1 MGFLTK
7 FPLLLAA
14 SVIAA
19 STNSEPIVYGYGEG
33 VYTKLSFPG
42 VRAECGMAA
51 ELAKRGI
58 VTEAVPYEPSPDVG
72 RVQLVTIEPDKLTD
86 TVSAEMTIRR
96 SMLSERVENPLVND
110 PVVILF
116 NSLFKTGWGEQ
127 GNRLPPYPRQLD
139 AMGESDFLTPKAL
152 SSEEAFSA
160 RFQVAVEKKNS
171 SPALHFWG
179 SFKAE
184 TIDDLGREFSIYYPI
199 QKNEMNG
206 NGPFFS
212 YKGSFSATFR
222 DAAADVAYEIE
233 AARGVP
239 VKTVVS
245 MAGKVI
251 KECRVAGDAFDWA
264 SYTLNCKDFR
274 FSKTFHSTPKIRE
287 YEIAEE
293 AEP

>member
-7 FPLLLAA
+7 FLLFLFSASVFAA
-14 SVIAA
+14 SP
-19 STNSEPIVYGYGEG
+19 SSEPIVYGYGEG
-33 VYTKLSFPG
+33 VYTKLFFPG

-96 SMLSERVENPLVND
+96 SMLEERVENPLVSD

-116 NSLFKTGWGEQ
+116 GKLFKTGWWDD
-127 GNRLPPYPRQLD
+127 RLPPYPRQLD
-139 AMGESDFLTPKAL
+139 AVGASDFLTPKAL
-152 SSEEAFSA
+152 SSEETFSV
-160 RFQVAVEKKNS
+160 RFRIAVEKKNS
-171 SPALHFWG
+171 LPALHFWG

-184 TIDDLGREFSIYYPI
+184 TGNSESEFSIFYPV

-206 NGPFFS
+206 NGPFYS
-212 YKGSFSATFR
+212 YQGTFAATFR
-222 DAAADVAYEIE
+222 DASTDVTYKIE
-233 AARGVP
+233 AVRGAPAR
-239 VKTVVS
+239 TVVS

-251 KECRVAGDAFDWA
+251 KECKISGDAFDWV
-264 SYTLNCKDFR
+264 SYALKCKDF
-274 FSKTFHSTPKIRE
+274 FYSKTFNSPPEIFE
-287 YEIAEE
+287 YEIAED

>member
-7 FPLLLAA
+7 FLPLLFSASVFAA
-14 SVIAA
+14 SP
-19 STNSEPIVYGYGEG
+19 NPEPIVYGYGEG

-42 VRAECGMAA
+42 VRSEGGMVA

-72 RVQLVTIEPDKLTD
+72 RVQLVTIDPDKLTD

-96 SMLSERVENPLVND
+96 SMLEERVENPLVSD

-116 NSLFKTGWGEQ
+116 GKLFKTGWWDD
-127 GNRLPPYPRQLD
+127 RLPPYPRQLGVK
-139 AMGESDFLTPKAL
+139 GESDFLTPKAL
-152 SSEEAFSA
+152 SSEEMFTA
-160 RFQVAVEKKNS
+160 RFQIVVEKKNS

-184 TIDDLGREFSIYYPI
+184 TSSGSESEFSIFYPV

-212 YKGSFSATFR
+212 YRGTWTATFR
-222 DAAADVAYEIE
+222 DAAADMTYQVDAV
-233 AARGVP
+233 RGAP
-239 VKTVVS
+239 VRTVVS

-251 KECRVAGDAFDWA
+251 KECEISGDAFDWA
-264 SYTLNCKDFR
+264 SYTLSCKDFR
-274 FSKTFHSTPKIRE
+274 YSKTFDSTPKIRE
-287 YEIAEE
+287 YEIAED
-293 AEP
+293 AEEP